1 MEFNLF
7 NVTRIKTDTSGI
19 FFIIILIVCVI
30 AFWTACIKEE
40 KKDNEEK
47 ERLEDTPID
56 VYKYTYDITMINK
69 EKYQLKAGCWVTYDF
84 RKYVETNI
92 IRNEVIG
99 IKECMI
105 NTKNISEVNLVDSA
119 KKTINPIVD
128 EVYDYFTYDV
138 YSDKDVEEREV
149 K

>member
-1 MEFNLF
+1 MEFNLSDI
-7 NVTRIKTDTSGI
+7 THIKIDMVGI
-19 FFIIILIVCVI
+19 FLIMILILCGI
-30 AFWTACIKEE
+30 AFWIACVKEE

-47 ERLEDTPID
+47 ERLETTPID
-56 VYKYTYDITMINK
+56 VYKYSYDITMINK

-84 RKYVETNI
+84 RKYVENNI

-99 IKECMI
+99 IKDCMI
-105 NTKNISEVNLVDSA
+105 NTKNISEVKLVSSE
-119 KKTINPIVD
+119 KKLINPIVD

-149 K
+149 E